1 MAERRGR
8 AVAAEVAKPEG
19 TADSAP
25 LTVPTGGGA
34 HVVEFELSDEQRSLR
49 AVARQF
55 CEQQFSESDVRTLM
69 DTDDGFDRGVW
80 RRLGRDVGLLGLSFP
95 PQYGGAGAG
104 LVDLA
109 LVAEELGRAV
119 APVPFVGTVG
129 LAATALRAA
138 ADAGTGE
145 EATELLA
152 RIADGEAV
160 VALAATDARGAW
172 APAQPT
178 VTAAE
183 TDGAWRLSGVQAH
196 VVDGAAADAVLVL
209 AGVDGGQ
216 GLFHVE
222 SAAAGLVREPQ
233 SGLDLTRRQARL
245 RYRDTP
251 AVLLAEPA
259 VAAAAV
265 AAARDTAA
273 VILAAEAVGGAQRLL
288 DMSVEYARTRLQF
301 GRTIGSFQAVKH
313 RCADMLVEVEH
324 ARSVAYHAAFA
335 ADAGTD
341 ADETRLAAD
350 LATVV
355 SAETYLQV
363 AKSTVQVHGGIG
375 FTWEHPTH
383 LYYKR
388 AVSDA
393 ALLGGRAA
401 AVDRLAGAV
410 LEPVPAS

>member
-1 MAERRGR
+1 VAETR
-8 AVAAEVAKPEG
+8 
-19 TADSAP
+19 
-25 LTVPTGGGA
+25 
-34 HVVEFELSDEQRSLR
+34 VVEFELSDEQRSLR
-49 AVARQF
+49 QVARQF
-55 CEQQFSESDVRTLM
+55 CEQQFSESDVRALM

-80 RRLGRDVGLLGLSFP
+80 RRLGRDVGLLGLALP

-109 LVAEELGRAV
+109 LVAEELGRSV

-129 LAATALRAA
+129 LAATALRTA
-138 ADAGTGE
+138 ADAGAGE
-145 EATELLA
+145 AATELLS

-160 VALAATDARGAW
+160 VALAATDARGGW
-172 APAQPT
+172 SPTQPS
-178 VTAAE
+178 VTATEA
-183 TDGAWRLSGVQAH
+183 GSGWRLTGEQAH
-196 VVDGAAADAVLVL
+196 VVDGVAADAVLVL
-209 AGVDGGQ
+209 AGTDSGQ
-216 GLFHVE
+216 GLFRVE
-222 SAAAGLVREPQ
+222 PAADGLVREPQ

-245 RYRDTP
+245 HYRDTP
-251 AVLLAEPA
+251 AALVAENEHA
-259 VAAAAV
+259 TAAV
-265 AAARDTAA
+265 TAARDTAA

-324 ARSVAYHAAFA
+324 ARSAAYHAAFA

-341 ADETRLAAD
+341 ADEMRLATD

-355 SAETYLQV
+355 SAETYLKV
-363 AKSTVQVHGGIG
+363 AKGSVQVHGGIG
-375 FTWEHPTH
+375 FTWEHPIH

-401 AVDRLAGAV
+401 AAERLAGAV
-410 LEPVPAS
+410 LEPVSAS